1 MGFDVEGARK
11 AGYSEPEI
19 MDHLAKQ
26 SNFDVAGAKKAGYSD
41 AEILQHLST
50 AASAPESRGIAGEPA
65 APTSRGVAGET
76 EIAARLPKRGGF
88 AKQVGEA
95 LYTPAETPRIPTAEE
110 LAGRY
115 ADIGTGALQGIP
127 TAIPGLPGDIES
139 MFHKDTMLPT
149 SHGIANYMFGE
160 PSSQDV
166 ATGRSLGGMVAGPV
180 AGGLSKAAALAKA
193 MELSKVAKL
202 AQGASTVID
211 PLSPAIS
218 GSVNVVKNA
227 LRPAE
232 AATPTTNALRASA
245 EADYAVMDNSNL
257 AIHPDVFKS
266 TLADVKK
273 LAEKSRYIEE
283 LHPTAR
289 NFIQVLE
296 DRAQTPQS
304 LTQLDALRGEARD
317 LAYKASGGEQKVLS
331 TISRKLDAAINDINP
346 SNVVPKD
353 PLLPSAAPD
362 TVKDALVSARDKFG
376 RAARS
381 AEIETLIHRADAS
394 TTDNPIK
401 ALRTQ
406 FSSLAKNEDRLA
418 QYSPAEQKVIKDIA
432 DGNIGSKSLQTL
444 ENLMPGFSRT
454 SMFGNLMA
462 ALAGTVGHATT
473 GPFGALFF
481 AAPGAIGKAAE
492 SARGAQ
498 AMPFANQ
505 FAASIRAKNALAP
518 QGMPLSAVRNWLSPG
533 ATVYS
538 GANALA
544 DQQGRQ

>member
-1 MGFDVEGARK
+1 MPDITLTFADGTQHIYKDAPDTLKPEDVYARATKDFPNQSLKNIARDMG
-11 AGYSEPEI
+11 
-19 MDHLAKQ
+19 
-26 SNFDVAGAKKAGYSD
+26 
-41 AEILQHLST
+41 
-50 AASAPESRGIAGEPA
+50 AAALEPA
-65 APTSRGVAGET
+65 SRGVAGESVASEAPASRT
-76 EIAARLPKRGGF
+76 VSRGGF

-95 LYTPAETPRIPTAEE
+95 FTNPAETPRIPTAEE

-115 ADIGTGALQGIP
+115 ADIGTGALQGVP

-139 MFHKDTMLPT
+139 MFRKDTVLPT
-149 SHGIANYMFGE
+149 SHEIANYMFGE
-160 PSSQDV
+160 PASQDV
-166 ATGRSLGGMVAGPV
+166 ATGRTLGGMFAGPV
-180 AGGLSKAAALAKA
+180 AGGLSKVATLARAAELPTIAKA
-193 MELSKVAKL
+193 
-202 AQGASTVID
+202 AQGASTIVD

-232 AATPTTNALRASA
+232 AAPLSTNALRGAA
-245 EADYAVMDNSNL
+245 EANYAVMDNSNL
-257 AIHPDVFKS
+257 AIHPNVLQS

-273 LAEKSRYIEE
+273 SLEKSRYVEE
-283 LHPTAR
+283 LDPTAR
-289 NFIQVLE
+289 AFLQVLE

-304 LTQLDALRGEARD
+304 LTQLDALRGKARD

-331 TISRKLDAAINDINP
+331 TISRKLDATLNDINP

-362 TVKDALVSARDKFG
+362 TVKDALISARDQFG
-376 RAARS
+376 RAAKS

-394 TTDNPIK
+394 TTDSPIK

-432 DGNIGSKSLQTL
+432 DGNIGSKSLQML

-454 SMFGNLMA
+454 SMFGNVMA

-473 GPFGALFF
+473 GPFGSLFF

-492 SARGAQ
+492 SARAAQ
-498 AMPFANQ
+498 AMPIANQ
-505 FAASIRAKNALAP
+505 FAANIRAGGAVVP
-518 QGMPLSAVRNWLSPG
+518 QGIPSSAVRNWLSPG
-533 ATVYS
+533 AGLSS
-538 GANALA
+538 GVNAFSN
-544 DQQGRQ
+544 Q

>member
-1 MGFDVEGARK
+1 MPEFTFTSPSGQKFNVTGPEGATK
-11 AGYSEPEI
+11 EQAFEKFKSMKPE
-19 MDHLAKQ
+19 L
-26 SNFDVAGAKKAGYSD
+26 FG
-41 AEILQHLST
+41 E
-50 AASAPESRGIAGEPA
+50 AAA
-65 APTSRGVAGET
+65 APTAAPEIVSRGTVGAAET
-76 EIAARLPKRGGF
+76 AAPEAPMPRLPKRGGF
-88 AKQVGEA
+88 SKQIGEA

-139 MFHKDTMLPT
+139 MFRKDTVLPT
-149 SHGIANYMFGE
+149 SQGIANYMFGE
-160 PSSQDV
+160 PSSPDV
-166 ATGRSLGGMVAGPV
+166 ATGRALGGMVAGPV
-180 AGGLSKAAALAKA
+180 AGGLSKAATLARVA
-193 MELSKVAKL
+193 ELPKIARA
-202 AQGASTVID
+202 AQSASTIID

-218 GSVNVVKNA
+218 GTVNAAKNA

-232 AATPTTNALRASA
+232 AAAPTTNALRAAA

-257 AIHPDVFKS
+257 AIHPDVLRS
-266 TLADVKK
+266 TIADVKK
-273 LAEKSRYIEE
+273 SLEKSRYVEE
-283 LHPTAR
+283 LDPTAR
-289 NFIQVLE
+289 NFLKVLE

-304 LTQLDALRGEARD
+304 LTQLDALRGKARD
-317 LAYKASGGEQKVLS
+317 LAYEASGGEQKVLS
-331 TISRKLDAAINDINP
+331 TISRKLDTALNDINS

-353 PLLPSAAPD
+353 PLLPAAAPD

-418 QYSPAEQKVIKDIA
+418 QYTPAEQKVIKDIA

-454 SMFGNLMA
+454 SMFGNLMS
-462 ALAGTVGHATT
+462 ALAGAAGHAAT
-473 GPFGALFF
+473 GPFGSLFF

-498 AMPFANQ
+498 AMPIANQ
-505 FAASIRAKNALAP
+505 FAASIRGGNALPP
-518 QGMPLSAVRNWLSPG
+518 QGMPASAVRDLLSPG
-533 ATVYS
+533 ATMYS

-544 DQQGRQ
+544 DRQGRR